1 MRERRA
7 THKTG
12 KRPEGASGRPD
23 KHRATVDSN
32 TLEEQCH
39 PRKIFIGGLAHKT
52 TTQHL
57 RDHFGRFG
65 AIVDAVVLRWPDGRS
80 RGFGYVTFADAHAA
94 HCTLQQTHQLSG
106 REVDVKRAVPGTNK
120 LFVGGL
126 PQNTSANELR
136 EHFEKFGVVSDAVV
150 MIDPAT
156 SRSRGFGFVC
166 FLPGQEGAAAVTA
179 SLDHYDN
186 HRIRGKW
193 IEVKSA
199 APPHKLVPSSKGGS
213 VSPSVQEESK
223 LDAESDYDGIP
234 TEVIQ
239 ADGHLMS
246 ASHRENENMQ
256 PNLQQGS
263 EKLGSPVKVAL
274 PTASV
279 RQPLHSPPPDHLRQS
294 HVPGPLQSPPPG
306 LGAIYA
312 QDYAAGTASVPPWQ
326 AHNPWW
332 PGPATRQ
339 NPWSAPSLSSGLG
352 GTSVFSN
359 GGGLQGTLQ
368 GAGSNPMS
376 ARNGTM
382 SASAS
387 ASGDELGES
396 GASSLVGEDGLSAAE
411 SLRNNLE
418 QLLRRS
424 LQSKVDAGAGASMYA
439 SPQCSTSTQTD
450 VATLPVAA
458 DIA

>member
-7 THKTG
+7 TQPRG
-12 KRPEGASGRPD
+12 KRTDGAAGRPD

-94 HCTLQQTHQLSG
+94 HCTLQQAHQLSG

-166 FLPGQEGAAAVTA
+166 FLPGHEGAAAVTA
-179 SLDHYDN
+179 SLDNYEN

-199 APPHKLVPSSKGGS
+199 APPHKLISTSKGETATPPMLDELKLEDEIDLDSNSLHMGALQAGGRP
-213 VSPSVQEESK
+213 VASP
-223 LDAESDYDGIP
+223 L
-234 TEVIQ
+234 
-239 ADGHLMS
+239 
-246 ASHRENENMQ
+246 RENENMQ
-256 PNLQQGS
+256 PNHQQG
-263 EKLGSPVKVAL
+263 KLGSPVKVAL
-274 PTASV
+274 PTAAA
-279 RQPLHSPPPDHLRQS
+279 RQPLHSPPPGRLQAHP
-294 HVPGPLQSPPPG
+294 PGPVLSTPPG

-312 QDYAAGTASVPPWQ
+312 QDYAAGTAAVPPWQ

-332 PGPATRQ
+332 AGHPMRDPAWT
-339 NPWSAPSLSSGLG
+339 APNLSQGFG
-352 GTSVFSN
+352 GSSVFSN
-359 GGGLQGTLQ
+359 PGIPQGILH
-368 GAGSNPMS
+368 
-376 ARNGTM
+376 
-382 SASAS
+382 SASGTTMAGGS
-387 ASGDELGES
+387 CSGDELGES
-396 GASSLVGEDGLSAAE
+396 SASSLVGEDGLSAAQ
-411 SLRNNLE
+411 SLQRNLE

-424 LQSKVDAGAGASMYA
+424 LQNKGDAWSSRSPPYA
-439 SPQCSTSTQTD
+439 SSSCSTCTQTD
-450 VATLPVAA
+450 VATTPA
-458 DIA
+458 DGA